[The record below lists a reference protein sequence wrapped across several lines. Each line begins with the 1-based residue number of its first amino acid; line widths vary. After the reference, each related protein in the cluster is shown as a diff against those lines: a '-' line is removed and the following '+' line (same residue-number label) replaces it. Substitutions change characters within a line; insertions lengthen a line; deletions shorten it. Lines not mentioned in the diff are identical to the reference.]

1 MARSG
6 SKSAEEVDRVDRF
19 TRIGNWIA
27 GIAFVLA
34 YLILLTDAKARAEMW
49 PWVVSTGAC
58 LGVIVWDEQRLPKD
72 RLALAFPA
80 SRTMHVIAFGPIAVW
95 MHFLR
100 TRWTSGRL
108 RAIGVAIVAGLAVTV
123 PQLAVSM
130 MTSAEETVD
139 ELPETLVALAIAPLP
154 LVLIWRV
161 LSWIDEVLDVGRVL
175 VAVGLVLV
183 FGSAIGIGIVLH
195 T

>member
-6 SKSAEEVDRVDRF
+6 SQSAEEVDRF
-19 TRIGNWIA
+19 TRIGNLVA

-58 LGVIVWDEQRLPKD
+58 LGAIVWDERRLRED

-108 RAIGVAIVAGLAVTV
+108 RAIGVSILAGLAVTI

-130 MTSAEETVD
+130 IASAEETVAD
-139 ELPETLVALAIAPLP
+139 LPETLVALAIAPLP
-154 LVLIWRV
+154 LVLLWR
-161 LSWIDEVLDVGRVL
+161 LLAWIDAVLDLQRAF
-175 VAVGLVLV
+175 VALAVVLV

>member
-6 SKSAEEVDRVDRF
+6 SKSAEEVDRF
-19 TRIGNWIA
+19 TRIGNLIA

-34 YLILLTDAKARAEMW
+34 YVILLTDAKARSEMW
-49 PWVVSTGAC
+49 PWVISTGAC
-58 LGVIVWDEQRLPKD
+58 FGAIVWDERRLRQD

-108 RAIGVAIVAGLAVTV
+108 RAIGVSILAGLAVTV

-139 ELPETLVALAIAPLP
+139 ELPETIVALLIAPLP
-154 LVLIWRV
+154 LVLVWRV
-161 LSWIDEVLDVGRVL
+161 LAWIDEVLDLQQVL